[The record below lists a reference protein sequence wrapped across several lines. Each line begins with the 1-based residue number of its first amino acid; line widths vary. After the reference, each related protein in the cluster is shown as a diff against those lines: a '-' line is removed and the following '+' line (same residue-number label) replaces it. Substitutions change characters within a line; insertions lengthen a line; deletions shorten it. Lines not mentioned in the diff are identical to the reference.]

1 MGEETILEEEI
12 LKEIYRMADD
22 WVHMIINKL
31 HAHVTD
37 FRTNP
42 AIFLGG
48 GSLLLK
54 KQIEQ
59 SPEFKYI
66 EFIDDVKANAIG
78 YEKLAVAR
86 IRRG

>member
-1 MGEETILEEEI
+1 
-12 LKEIYRMADD
+12 
-22 WVHMIINKL
+22 
-31 HAHVTD
+31 VTD

-78 YEKLAVAR
+78 YEKLASAR